1 MTTAPVLELADA
13 QRALE
18 TIQRELVR
26 RRVAAVIAVADEH
39 GELIALTRMDGAPL
53 ASVRIAENKAFS
65 AARERKSTAEIGR
78 AARDP
83 VSGFDIGYYGDPRY
97 VGWGGGVPVVIA
109 GVVVG
114 AVAVSG
120 APEALDV
127 EMAALGARAI
137 ADVTT
142 ATSR

>member
-97 VGWGGGVPVVIA
+97 LGWGGGVPVVIA

-120 APEALDV
+120 APEELDV
-127 EMAALGARAI
+127 EMAALGAQAI
-137 ADVTT
+137 ADVAT